1 MISPLAMNDYSALF
15 AGQYNS
21 VYYQDILIQYIFVFK
36 VFNCLLFV
44 HILCFEIYYNFVCI
58 VLLFVMGY

>member
-1 MISPLAMNDYSALF
+1 MPTCPIF
-15 AGQYNS
+15 AGPVTYIGIQS
-21 VYYQDILIQYIFVFK
+21 VFCLFVCLF
-36 VFNCLLFV
+36 VCLLFV